1 MLFSNFFSKRFY
13 SQIIKKTV
21 KIPKMSV
28 EEVNKARATTEFNRE
43 TLESILRGRFFYA
56 PAFDLYGG
64 VSGLYDYGPPGCAF
78 QANVIDTWRKHFILE
93 EDMLEVD
100 CTMLTPYEVLK
111 TSGHVDKFSD
121 WMCRDLKTG
130 EIFRADHLVE
140 EVLEARLK
148 GDKEAR
154 GIVTDAEAE
163 DDADKK
169 KRKKKVKQIKVI
181 KLDDDVAKEYES
193 VLAKIDGYSGE
204 QLGELMVKY
213 EINNPV
219 TNGPLEPPMAFNL
232 MFETAIGPS
241 GQLRGFLR
249 PETAQGQ
256 FLNFN
261 KLLEFNN
268 GKTPFAS
275 ASIGKSF
282 RNEISPRAGL
292 LRVREFLMAE
302 IEHFVDPQDKSHP
315 KFNDVKDIT
324 LSFLPR
330 GVQEAGSIETITET
344 IGNAVASKM
353 IDNETLGYFIG
364 RIYQFLIKVGIDK
377 TKLRFRQH
385 MGNEMAHYATDCWDG
400 ELLTSYGWIEC
411 VGCADRSAYDLTVHS
426 NKTKEKLVVRQKLET
441 PVEVTKY
448 EIDLTKKLF
457 GPKFRKDAPLV
468 EAFLLDLSQ
477 NELETR
483 AAELKANG
491 KVLFQIKGIEG
502 DVELDDKFIN
512 IEKRTKVEHVRE
524 YVPNVI
530 EPSFGIGRIIY
541 SAFEHSF
548 WTRPEDTAR
557 GVLSFPPLV
566 APSKVLLVPLSNN
579 KELQPITKKVSDIL
593 RKAQIPF
600 KVDDSG
606 VSIGKR
612 YSRNDELGTPFG
624 VTIDFDS
631 IKDGSVTLRERDSTR
646 QVRGSVEDVIKAI
659 KEVTYFGVSW
669 DEGTKNLEPFT
680 TTQ

>member
-1 MLFSNFFSKRFY
+1 M
-13 SQIIKKTV
+13 TAT
-21 KIPKMSV
+21 
-28 EEVNKARATTEFNRE
+28 EVQKARAASVFNRE
-43 TLESILRGRFFYA
+43 SLESILRGRFFYA
-56 PAFDLYGG
+56 PAFDIYGG

-78 QANVIDTWRKHFILE
+78 QANVVDTWRKHFILE

-154 GIVTDAEAE
+154 GIAADPEE
-163 DDADKK
+163 EESADKK
-169 KRKKKVKQIKVI
+169 KRKKKVKQIKAI
-181 KLDDDVAKEYES
+181 KLEDDVVKEYEMC
-193 VLAKIDGYSGE
+193 LAKIDGYSGE
-204 QLGELMVKY
+204 ELGELMVKY
-213 EINNPV
+213 SINNPA
-219 TNGPLEPPMAFNL
+219 TDGPLEPPMAFNL

-268 GKTPFAS
+268 SKTPFAS

-302 IEHFVDPQDKSHP
+302 IEHFVDPLDKSHP
-315 KFNDVKDIT
+315 KFADVKDIT

-330 GVQEAGSIETITET
+330 GVQEAGSTEPITET
-344 IGNAVASKM
+344 IGKAVASKM

-364 RIYQFLIKVGIDK
+364 RIYQFLVKIGVDK

-411 VGCADRSAYDLTVHS
+411 VGCADRSAFDLTVHS
-426 NKTKEKLVVRQKLET
+426 NKTKEKMVVREKLET
-441 PVEVTKY
+441 PIEVTKY

-468 EAFLLDLSQ
+468 EKFLVELSQ
-477 NELETR
+477 TELE
-483 AAELKANG
+483 AKASELKSNG
-491 KVLFQIKGIEG
+491 KVTFQINGIEG

-541 SAFEHSF
+541 AVFEHSF
-548 WTRPEDTAR
+548 WNRPEDTAR

-631 IKDGSVTLRERDSTR
+631 VKDGSVTLRERDSTQ
-646 QVRGSVEDVIKAI
+646 QVRGSVEDIIKAI
-659 KEVTYFGVSW
+659 KDITYFGVSW
-669 DEGTKNLEPFT
+669 EEGTKNLEVFT
-680 TTQ
+680 SSQ

>member
-1 MLFSNFFSKRFY
+1 M
-13 SQIIKKTV
+13 TAT
-21 KIPKMSV
+21 
-28 EEVNKARATTEFNRE
+28 EVQKARAASVFNRE
-43 TLESILRGRFFYA
+43 SLESILRGRFFYA
-56 PAFDLYGG
+56 PAFDIYGG

-78 QANVIDTWRKHFILE
+78 QANVVDTWRKHFILE

-154 GIVTDAEAE
+154 GIAADPEE
-163 DDADKK
+163 EESADKK
-169 KRKKKVKQIKVI
+169 KRKKKVKQIKAI
-181 KLDDDVAKEYES
+181 KLEDDVAKEYEM

-204 QLGELMVKY
+204 ELGELMVKY
-213 EINNPV
+213 SINNPA
-219 TNGPLEPPMAFNL
+219 TDGPLEPPMAFNL

-268 GKTPFAS
+268 SKTPFAS

-302 IEHFVDPQDKSHP
+302 IEHFVDPMDKSHP
-315 KFNDVKDIT
+315 KFGDVKDIT

-330 GVQEAGSIETITET
+330 GVQEAGSTVPITET
-344 IGNAVASKM
+344 IGKAVESKM

-364 RIYQFLIKVGIDK
+364 RIYQFLVKIGVDK

-411 VGCADRSAYDLTVHS
+411 VGCADRSAFDLTVHS
-426 NKTKEKLVVRQKLET
+426 NKTKEKMVVREKLET
-441 PVEVTKY
+441 PIEVTKY

-468 EAFLLDLSQ
+468 EKFLLDLSQ
-477 NELETR
+477 TELE
-483 AAELKANG
+483 AKASELKSNG
-491 KVLFQIKGIEG
+491 KVVFQINGIEG

-541 SAFEHSF
+541 AVFEHSF
-548 WTRPEDTAR
+548 WNRPEDTAR

-579 KELQPITKKVSDIL
+579 KELQPVTKKVSDIL

-631 IKDGSVTLRERDSTR
+631 VKDGSVTLRERDSTQ
-646 QVRGSVEDVIKAI
+646 QVRGSVEDIIKAI
-659 KEVTYFGVSW
+659 KDITYFGVSW
-669 DEGTKNLEPFT
+669 EEGTKNLEVFT
-680 TTQ
+680 SSQ